1 MSQMVEGSRSW
12 LVYLRTVAAVA
23 LTVAAVAA
31 IRRWVELPTA
41 VLLYLVPVTLA
52 ATRWGRGPSV
62 LAAVLSVTLH
72 NLLFVEPVGTLSV
85 DHPADAFSLVLL
97 LFTALVTAQL
107 ADSARRGARAERD
120 AAVARR
126 SDELKTALL
135 RTVSHELRTPLASIK
150 ASVSGMRQTDAS
162 YTPED
167 RAELLESIEDETDR
181 LDRLVENLLDAS
193 RLETGALTPRLAP
206 NDLQGLVNAVM
217 TKMRDRLRGRTV
229 RLDIPDDLPPVA
241 CEYALVEQV
250 VRNLIENAILHTG
263 PDVAVSIDVHQ
274 QNGMVR
280 TAICDDG
287 PGIPKNDR
295 ERLLRPFERGAT
307 QAHGSGL
314 GLAIA
319 RGFIE
324 AHHGRLWIEAGPNG
338 GGTRLVFTL
347 PVWSSS
353 S

>member
-1 MSQMVEGSRSW
+1 V
-12 LVYLRTVAAVA
+12 LVYLKTLIAVA
-23 LTVAAVAA
+23 LTVALVAA

-52 ATRWGRGPSV
+52 ATRWGRRPSV
-62 LAAVLSVTLH
+62 LAAVLSVTLQ
-72 NLLFVEPVGTLSV
+72 NVLFVEPIGTLTV
-85 DHPADAFSLVLL
+85 DHPADAFSLALL

-120 AAVARR
+120 ATVARR

-167 RAELLESIEDETDR
+167 RAELLESIEDEADR

-206 NDLQGLVNAVM
+206 NDLNDVVRAVM
-217 TKMRDRLRGRTV
+217 AKMRDRLKNRTV
-229 RLDIPDDLPPVA
+229 RLDIPDDLPSVA

-250 VRNLIENAILHTG
+250 VRNLVDNAILHAG
-263 PDVAVSIDVHQ
+263 PGVSVQIEARQ
-274 QNGMVR
+274 QNGMVH
-280 TAICDDG
+280 TVISDDG
-287 PGIPKNDR
+287 PGIPKDDR
-295 ERLLRPFERGAT
+295 ERVLRPFERGAT

-319 RGFIE
+319 RGFVE
-324 AHHGRLWIEAGPNG
+324 AHHGRLWIEAGPSG
-338 GGTRLVFTL
+338 VGTRLAFTL
-347 PVWSSS
+347 PVWKSDQ
-353 S
+353 